1 MSGAIRTRPMPAE
14 NVPGQSVRIIGR
26 ASSINVRKVMWTCEE
41 AGLAW
46 TLDEC
51 QGGLGPMAASELL
64 SMNPNGLVPVVI
76 DEHGPL
82 WESNTICRYLAGKAG
97 RTDLL
102 PIEPRLRADVEQW
115 MDWQATDLNASWN
128 YAFQAKVRGN
138 RLFGDENQ
146 VALSIDAWN
155 GKMQILERR
164 LASTGAFVTGPRFTL
179 ADIVIALSVN
189 RWLLAPLARPHLP
202 AIAAYCDQL
211 RERPGCAEHCF
222 NGTT

>member
-1 MSGAIRTRPMPAE
+1 MSGEHMSDQAL
-14 NVPGQSVRIIGR
+14 RIIGR

-41 AGLAW
+41 AGIAW
-46 TLDEC
+46 VRDEWEGC
-51 QGGLGPMAASELL
+51 LGPMAAPGFLA
-64 SMNPNGLVPVVI
+64 MNPNGLVPVAI

-102 PIEPRLRADVEQW
+102 PIEPRQRADVEQW

-138 RLFGDENQ
+138 PLFADENRI
-146 VALSIDAWN
+146 ALSIEAWD
-155 GKMQILERR
+155 GKMEILERR
-164 LASTGAFVTGPRFTL
+164 LASTDAFVTGPRFTL

-189 RWLLAPLARPHLP
+189 RWLLTPLARPRHP
-202 AIAAYCDQL
+202 AIAAYCDRL
-211 RERPGCAEHCF
+211 RERPGCVEHCF
-222 NGTT
+222 NGTA